1 MSVPNFFPRV
11 AGILLTMLIGAPR
24 ADAAPELT
32 LPETER
38 LAVEHAPWLQHH
50 RTNADAASER
60 VVYENQLPDPQ
71 LTVGLVNVPTDS
83 LRLDREDMTMTVV
96 GIRQS
101 FPPGSTL
108 KLKGLRAEKELTR
121 EQAQVDMERRRL
133 LKQVRQTWLEL
144 YFQQQ
149 SLRVLDESRRL
160 AKKQLESTEARY
172 RAAQETQQSVLKSR
186 QALARL
192 NERGPAI
199 RAQAIRLQAQ
209 LARWIGDAAYGPLSS
224 ELPALP
230 AVAETFDASH
240 HPEWL
245 TAQSGLEGAH
255 LEVEMARQDYKPGV
269 MLDVSYGFRRTALNG
284 MERPDMLT
292 AMVTL
297 DMPFFREKRQDRKLA
312 EKQTLEA
319 GARYEVDDKRRELEA
334 MDRSLRAELD
344 ALTAREKI
352 YVEELLPATHRETEI
367 TVSGFAR
374 DQSNY
379 RDALMNS
386 LDTDLAYL
394 QLRVERAKTQA
405 ELLYLTGEP
414 QP

>member
-1 MSVPNFFPRV
+1 MTVPNVWPRV
-11 AGILLTMLIGAPR
+11 AGVLIILLIGA
-24 ADAAPELT
+24 AHTVAAAELT

-50 RTNADAASER
+50 RTNADAAAER
-60 VVYENQLPDPQ
+60 VVYESRLPDPQ
-71 LTVGLVNVPTDS
+71 LTLGVVNVPTDS
-83 LRLDREDMTMTVV
+83 YRLDREDMTMTVV
-96 GIRQS
+96 GLRQS

-121 EQAQVDMERRRL
+121 EQAQVDMEKRRL

-149 SLRVLDESRRL
+149 SLRVLEESQRL

-192 NERGPAI
+192 KEREPAI

-209 LARWIGDAAYGPLSS
+209 LARWIGDAAYGPLAS
-224 ELPALP
+224 ELPTLP
-230 AVAETFDASH
+230 LVAETFDPSR

-245 TAQSGLEGAH
+245 TAQSGLEGAR
-255 LEVEMARQDYKPGV
+255 LEVEMAHQNYKPGV
-269 MLDVSYGFRRTALNG
+269 MLDVSYGFRRAAPNG

-292 AMVTL
+292 AMVTFDL
-297 DMPFFREKRQDRKLA
+297 PFFREKRQDRKLA
-312 EKQTLEA
+312 EKQTMEA

-352 YVEELLPATHRETEI
+352 YAEELLPAARRETQI

-374 DQSNY
+374 DQSSY

-386 LDTDLAYL
+386 LDTDLEYL
-394 QLRVERAKTQA
+394 RLRVERAKTQA
-405 ELLYLTGEP
+405 ELLYLTGE
-414 QP
+414 

>member
-1 MSVPNFFPRV
+1 MFVPNVWPRV
-11 AGILLTMLIGAPR
+11 AGILFILLSGAPR
-24 ADAAPELT
+24 AVAAAELT

-50 RTNADAASER
+50 RTNADAAAER
-60 VVYENQLPDPQ
+60 VVYEGRLPDPQ
-71 LTVGLVNVPTDS
+71 LTLGVVNVPTDS
-83 LRLDREDMTMTVV
+83 YRLDREDMTMTVV
-96 GIRQS
+96 GLRQS

-108 KLKGLRAEKELTR
+108 KLKGQRAEKELTR
-121 EQAQVDMERRRL
+121 EQAQVEMERRRL

-149 SLRVLDESRRL
+149 SLRVLEESRRL

-192 NERGPAI
+192 NEREPAI

-209 LARWIGDAAYGPLSS
+209 LARWIGDAANAPLSS

-230 AVAETFDASH
+230 VVAETFDPSR

-245 TAQSGLEGAH
+245 TAQSGLEGAR

-269 MLDVSYGFRRTALNG
+269 MLDVSYGFRRAAPNG
-284 MERPDMLT
+284 MERPDMLS

-297 DMPFFREKRQDRKLA
+297 DLPFFREKRQDRKLA
-312 EKQTLEA
+312 EKQTMEA

-352 YVEELLPATHRETEI
+352 YAEELLPATRRETQI

-374 DQSNY
+374 DQSSY
-379 RDALMNS
+379 REALMNS
-386 LDTDLAYL
+386 LDTDLEYL
-394 QLRVERAKTQA
+394 RLRVERAKTQA
-405 ELLYLTGEP
+405 ELLYLTGE
-414 QP
+414 